1 MPRRTP
7 SFGRLLLACLLATL
21 LVAPDKSAAAQC
33 APRPANQP
41 HLSALRGT
49 VRDTNGKALPGVSV
63 SLKDQGNATL
73 RTAQTNSDGAYN
85 FSALPEGQYIVLA
98 TIAGYDG
105 STSQACVLAPGE
117 TKNVSLTLELG
128 KDSQTPQFFDEPQ
141 FTVAG
146 VTEAANPGGHGSS
159 AIVRT
164 TEAMAKVTAS
174 LPPGGP
180 QPATAKVDEES
191 LRRLADLAP
200 TNFDAN
206 YRAGKLL
213 VDNGKAGE
221 ALSYLD
227 RAAKLNSGSYQQ
239 QADLHHLLGEID
251 ENRHDSLQAV
261 QEYQRAAELDATEN
275 NLFDWGAELLVHRA
289 YEPAI
294 EVFRKG
300 NQLFPHSARML
311 IGLGVANYARGSFEA
326 AEEYLC
332 QASDVNP
339 TDSNPYLLMGR
350 LQAVETVPTA
360 CLEERFGRFL
370 ALQPQNA
377 LANYYYAMSLRNRGD
392 AAEVSDTARV
402 RELLEKAVQ
411 LDPGLGSAYVQLG
424 ILSADQGDL
433 PGAVKYYEQAIHA
446 DPALAQ
452 AHYRLAEAYRRM
464 GERSKAE
471 VELHTYDGLSKESEE
486 TGERERRAI
495 PQFVYTLRNQPSEI
509 QVR

>member
-1 MPRRTP
+1 
-7 SFGRLLLACLLATL
+7 
-21 LVAPDKSAAAQC
+21 
-33 APRPANQP
+33 
-41 HLSALRGT
+41 
-49 VRDTNGKALPGVSV
+49 
-63 SLKDQGNATL
+63 
-73 RTAQTNSDGAYN
+73 
-85 FSALPEGQYIVLA
+85 
-98 TIAGYDG
+98 
-105 STSQACVLAPGE
+105 
-117 TKNVSLTLELG
+117 
-128 KDSQTPQFFDEPQ
+128 
-141 FTVAG
+141 
-146 VTEAANPGGHGSS
+146 
-159 AIVRT
+159 
-164 TEAMAKVTAS
+164 
-174 LPPGGP
+174 
-180 QPATAKVDEES
+180 
-191 LRRLADLAP
+191 
-200 TNFDAN
+200 
-206 YRAGKLL
+206 
-213 VDNGKAGE
+213 
-221 ALSYLD
+221 
-227 RAAKLNSGSYQQ
+227 
-239 QADLHHLLGEID
+239 
-251 ENRHDSLQAV
+251 
-261 QEYQRAAELDATEN
+261 
-275 NLFDWGAELLVHRA
+275 
-289 YEPAI
+289 
-294 EVFRKG
+294 
-300 NQLFPHSARML
+300 ML

-471 VELHTYDGLSKESEE
+471 VELHTYDRLSKESEE